1 MSWARWGRATASG
14 EDYTHSAP
22 ARAQAQCQTYRRG
35 NTRLC
40 KGIYPRLARPHLS
53 WRESPSLQR
62 ENILHK
68 NLLELIQYIFIHWHR
83 VWSPTQFT
91 IVLPHTNQSF
101 FINSDTSSFQWS
113 FSLTS
118 GCLAPCQG
126 RAMMVMT
133 FSPLGIHGG
142 GGLWKPGGNHVTC
155 RDTDS
160 CRGKLPPLLH
170 VHTGSKARHFN
181 NGEITARHQA
191 KRCRKLVR
199 QFFSFNENIE
209 LKKAFGHTF
218 MFKVQTTLILAWLY
232 FLLKESKI
240 NVA

>member
-14 EDYTHSAP
+14 EDDSHSAP
-22 ARAQAQCQTYRRG
+22 ARAQAQCQTYHRG

-40 KGIYPRLARPHLS
+40 KGIYPRLARRHLS
-53 WRESPSLQR
+53 WRERAPAYKGRIFYTKICSSWY
-62 ENILHK
+62 NIFS
-68 NLLELIQYIFIHWHR
+68 FIGAGY
-83 VWSPTQFT
+83 VIGPTQFT
-91 IVLPHTNQSF
+91 IVLLHTSQSFF

-170 VHTGSKARHFN
+170 VHTGSKNPQH
-181 NGEITARHQA
+181 GI
-191 KRCRKLVR
+191 R
-199 QFFSFNENIE
+199 QKGAGN
-209 LKKAFGHTF
+209 
-218 MFKVQTTLILAWLY
+218 
-232 FLLKESKI
+232 
-240 NVA
+240 

>member
-22 ARAQAQCQTYRRG
+22 ARAQAQCQTYHRG

-91 IVLPHTNQSF
+91 IVLLHTNQSF

-142 GGLWKPGGNHVTC
+142 GDCESQAEIMWPAETQ
-155 RDTDS
+155 TAAEAS
-160 CRGKLPPLLH
+160 SLPSFMFILAPRRVIL
-170 VHTGSKARHFN
+170 
-181 NGEITARHQA
+181 ITAKSQHGN
-191 KRCRKLVR
+191 R
-199 QFFSFNENIE
+199 QKGAGN
-209 LKKAFGHTF
+209 
-218 MFKVQTTLILAWLY
+218 
-232 FLLKESKI
+232 
-240 NVA
+240 

>member
-14 EDYTHSAP
+14 EDYSHSAP
-22 ARAQAQCQTYRRG
+22 ARAQAQCQTYHRG

-40 KGIYPRLARPHLS
+40 KGIYPRPARRHLS
-53 WRESPSLQR
+53 WRERAPAYKGRIFYSKICLSWY
-62 ENILHK
+62 NIFS
-68 NLLELIQYIFIHWHR
+68 FIGAAYEIG
-83 VWSPTQFT
+83 PTQFT
-91 IVLPHTNQSF
+91 IVLLHTNQSFF

-170 VHTGSKARHFN
+170 VHTGSKNPQH
-181 NGEITARHQA
+181 GI
-191 KRCRKLVR
+191 R
-199 QFFSFNENIE
+199 QKGAGN
-209 LKKAFGHTF
+209 
-218 MFKVQTTLILAWLY
+218 
-232 FLLKESKI
+232 
-240 NVA
+240 